1 MKNRYDCI
9 IAGFGTA
16 GAVAAIAAGRKGAS
30 VLVLERGTCPGGT
43 HTAGGIGYYYI
54 QKPLGLMA
62 ELDEKCRRLAEETGW
77 TTHLCEP
84 KKHIIEQE
92 AAKAGVEIRYE
103 AVISACHVE
112 NGLIRRIHW
121 TDPAGEHCAE
131 AACFIDATGDAQL
144 CELAGARLAS
154 GRPSDGQF
162 QPFTNSMLLTKNRD
176 MEIRNFDAGRIDQY
190 REPEYSQ
197 TMLETTLVHLCD
209 DFSSR
214 RGLIAPSEL
223 PGVREG
229 KYLLPENPYTL
240 EEFFRTHGACE
251 EPIFHAYTNID
262 THAND
267 IALESDLFGEWMINC
282 SMWGFNL
289 GFPVPRR
296 VLSASGAGVKNLLAA
311 GRHLAVDHDLGH
323 ALRMNALMGALGE
336 VAGTIAALAAR
347 KNVLPDDVPYADFAD
362 TLPLAPET
370 MKENGRIRNADP
382 ETIREELDSDHPG
395 VAQWSARETIPAETL
410 VRWMNEAPEGSRLR
424 RHAALAL
431 ALKRNSAGI
440 GELCKMVRE
449 RDPYTPSNSRKYNHK
464 RGYAALFSLGLLA
477 EPETLPLFRD
487 VLLSDEPENAYEYQ
501 THAIAALIKLGSRHA
516 ELRTEIAEIL
526 RKRAED
532 PGWKIESRLKGT
544 ESDFKRMDPV
554 FRVRIAAVLK
564 SWGEEHRIAEAMA
577 EMKLDAYERFLK
589 ERWA

>member
-1 MKNRYDCI
+1 M
-9 IAGFGTA
+9 
-16 GAVAAIAAGRKGAS
+16 
-30 VLVLERGTCPGGT
+30 
-43 HTAGGIGYYYI
+43 
-54 QKPLGLMA
+54 
-62 ELDEKCRRLAEETGW
+62 
-77 TTHLCEP
+77 
-84 KKHIIEQE
+84 
-92 AAKAGVEIRYE
+92 
-103 AVISACHVE
+103 
-112 NGLIRRIHW
+112 
-121 TDPAGEHCAE
+121 
-131 AACFIDATGDAQL
+131 
-144 CELAGARLAS
+144 
-154 GRPSDGQF
+154 
-162 QPFTNSMLLTKNRD
+162 
-176 MEIRNFDAGRIDQY
+176 
-190 REPEYSQ
+190 
-197 TMLETTLVHLCD
+197 
-209 DFSSR
+209 
-214 RGLIAPSEL
+214 
-223 PGVREG
+223 
-229 KYLLPENPYTL
+229 
-240 EEFFRTHGACE
+240 
-251 EPIFHAYTNID
+251 
-262 THAND
+262 
-267 IALESDLFGEWMINC
+267 
-282 SMWGFNL
+282 
-289 GFPVPRR
+289 
-296 VLSASGAGVKNLLAA
+296 
-311 GRHLAVDHDLGH
+311 
-323 ALRMNALMGALGE
+323 
-336 VAGTIAALAAR
+336 
-347 KNVLPDDVPYADFAD
+347 
-362 TLPLAPET
+362 
-370 MKENGRIRNADP
+370 
-382 ETIREELDSDHPG
+382 TIREELDSDHPG

-487 VLLSDEPENAYEYQ
+487 VLLSDEPESAYEYQ